1 MGIEGTEEAG
11 GRKEE
16 AGGRNEEAGGSNEEA
31 GVRKVEAV
39 EGTGRRWKE
48 RGGGGRKGEADEK
61 N

>member
-16 AGGRNEEAGGSNEEA
+16 AGGRKEEAGG
-31 GVRKVEAV
+31 RKEEAV
-39 EGTGRRWKE
+39 EGKGRRWKE